1 MKKIIIDTN
10 FLMIPLQF
18 KVDIF
23 SEFDRICHFN
33 YKLCVYEQSLD
44 ELRNIIEKQKG
55 KSRNAARF
63 ALKLIKLKNIG
74 ILKAEGKYVDSIILK
89 NADKDLIV
97 ATQDGLLK
105 KKLLEKGASV
115 IILRQKKY
123 LMLLEGKAL
132 YEENQ

>member
-1 MKKIIIDTN
+1 MKKIILDTN

-23 SEFDRICHFN
+23 SELERICQFN
-33 YKLCVYEQSLD
+33 YKICIFEQSMD
-44 ELRNIIEKQKG
+44 ELNNILEKQKG

-63 ALKLIKLKNIG
+63 ALKLVNLKNIG
-74 ILKAEGKYVDSIILK
+74 VLGAEGRSVDSIILK
-89 NADKDLIV
+89 NADKDTIV

-105 KKLLEKGASV
+105 KKLLEKGVSV

-123 LMLLEGKAL
+123 LQLIEKL
-132 YEENQ
+132 YK